1 MQTTLLGLAIAL
13 IIALVAALVGPYF
26 VDWNQFRPQ
35 FEAEASQVV
44 GAPVRVAG
52 ALEAR
57 LLPSPSL
64 RLRSVVVGGANDLGK
79 VRADKLDVEF
89 SLGSLMRGE
98 WRATQLSIDGMALD
112 LGLDPKGA
120 IDWPS
125 GQGKFNLG
133 SLSIDR
139 LHLTGRAALH
149 DALSH
154 RTLELSNIVFA
165 GDVRSLAGALRGDGG
180 VTVSGTRYPFRVSS
194 GQSADGNSTRL
205 HLVVDSSA
213 RPLSVELDGF
223 LSFEARSPRFE
234 GTVALVASAGK
245 GDKNASLASAPLSN
259 LPLSNVPWRI
269 AARVKA
275 DRASAKLDQIETSYG
290 ADDVALK
297 LTGTGELR
305 FGTAPLLHAAL
316 SARQLDADRFAAR
329 EGTKDG
335 GVNAAKSNNAKPNNA
350 KSNNAIKLGDG
361 NDAADPIRVMPVL
374 RALAAALPETPIP
387 AALELSAEQIVV
399 GGRSVQNFAA
409 ELRSDT
415 RTWALDRLDLRAPG
429 TTHVTLSGKA
439 GNATPGDAKSG
450 DASSGRFKGALSVES
465 SDPDALVMWLQG
477 RSEPGYHS
485 QNAFRLNGDVSIDAN
500 GVAIDNV
507 KSEIDGGVLEGRVA
521 WTHDARSVASFEA
534 ALKAERLDLD
544 AANVFARAVVGPQGE
559 WPERARLSLSIN
571 HAISAGQDLHP
582 FAAKFGYDPKG
593 WTLESL
599 KIGEA
604 GGVMLDGNG
613 TFDRTNATGKFALNS
628 GAASLSQLA
637 GAIAPVLPKFAVRLN
652 AMKLAPGPAHLRLAL
667 AVDKEAGRADR
678 ANAQATIDLD
688 APQFKGS
695 ASISAKPGAA
705 NLRDADLDKLLH
717 GDVTVETKLASE
729 QGASLLALLGL
740 DGVIA
745 ARDGAAQLQGSVSG
759 AWGTPLRLKLDLT
772 GAGFEAEAQ
781 GTADPF
787 VQEFDPRAIKANFSL
802 KARGLN
808 LSPLFD
814 LKPSDKA
821 MQDVGLSTRVSF
833 TNGKVTLD
841 DIDGTIAGSR
851 LRGHVAMT
859 LDGERKIDGE
869 VGLDALELAPAFALI
884 IGAGRDAAEP
894 LGNGLAK
901 GWRGQ
906 VAFQALRGVLPGGSE
921 LRPLSGTVKGDG
933 QSLNVEGIKGGIGGG
948 DVSGAIEARQT
959 AGGLSLN
966 SRVAF
971 AGVDG
976 STLHYRALAMPAG
989 RTSLQMTLT
998 SQGRSASALTGAMSG
1013 NGTVTLE
1020 AARIAGLDPHAF
1032 EVAIRASD
1040 AGQATDD
1047 ARLRKIVEPA
1057 LSGGALLVSSAQI
1070 PFTIHDGRLR
1080 VSATT
1085 LDGEGVRAIVS
1096 GGYDIPADQAD
1107 LRAGLTASG
1116 VAAGQASPPEIA
1128 IFAAGTP
1135 DALNRTVDV
1144 AALSSWLAVRA
1155 IDRETKRL
1163 DSIERG
1169 EASPASIQP
1178 AQPMSLPEP
1187 ASPGL
1192 TSPGSPS
1199 ADAPLRPLPPKPRV
1213 SVPRSAVIPPT
1224 APAVNAPPANSA
1236 ATTGAPVV
1244 SQQVPPPLPPPIEV
1258 RPAPR
1263 PARPKPPLVLTPPQP
1278 SF

>member
-1 MQTTLLGLAIAL
+1 VQTTLLGLAIAL

-44 GAPVRVAG
+44 GSPVRVAG

-139 LHLTGRAALH
+139 LNLTGRAALH

-154 RTLELSNIVFA
+154 RTLELNDIAFA
-165 GDVRSLAGALRGDGG
+165 GDVRSLAGALRGDGS

-213 RPLSVELDGF
+213 RPVSAELDGF

-234 GTVALVASAGK
+234 GTVAWVASAGK
-245 GDKNASLASAPLSN
+245 GDKNAPSSSAPRSN
-259 LPLSNVPWRI
+259 TPWRI
-269 AARVKA
+269 AAKVKA
-275 DRASAKLDQIETSYG
+275 DRVSAKLDQIETSYG
-290 ADDVALK
+290 ADDAAFK

-305 FGTAPLLHAAL
+305 FGASPSLHAAL
-316 SARQLDADRFAAR
+316 SARQLDADKFAAR
-329 EGTKDG
+329 EWSKDS
-335 GVNAAKSNNAKPNNA
+335 GVNAAKPN
-350 KSNNAIKLGDG
+350 SAIKLGDG
-361 NDAADPIRVMPVL
+361 NDAADPVRVIAVV

-387 AALELSAEQIVV
+387 TALELSAEQIVV

-415 RTWALDRLDLRAPG
+415 RTWTLDRLDLRAPG
-429 TTHVTLSGKA
+429 TTHVTLNGKA
-439 GNATPGDAKSG
+439 GNATPGDPKPG
-450 DASSGRFKGALSVES
+450 DASSGRFKGALSIES

-477 RSEPGYHS
+477 RSELGYHS
-485 QNAFRLNGDVSIDAN
+485 QGAFRLNGDVSIDAS

-521 WTHDARSVASFEA
+521 WTHDTRNGASFEA
-534 ALKAERLDLD
+534 VLKAERLDLD
-544 AANVFARAVVGPQGE
+544 IANAFARAVVGPQGE
-559 WPERARLSLSIN
+559 WPERAKLSLSVN

-582 FAAKFGYDPKG
+582 FAAKFGYDPKS

-599 KIGEA
+599 KMGEA
-604 GGVMLDGNG
+604 SGVMLEGNG
-613 TFDRTNATGKFALNS
+613 NFDRSNATGKLALNS

-637 GAIAPVLPKFAVRLN
+637 GAIAPVLPKFAARLN
-652 AMKLAPGPAHLRLAL
+652 AMKLAPGPAHLKLAL
-667 AVDKEAGRADR
+667 AVDKESGRADR

-695 ASISAKPGAA
+695 ATISAKPGAA
-705 NLRDADLDKLLH
+705 NLRDADLDKLLR

-740 DGVIA
+740 DGIIA
-745 ARDGAAQLQGSVSG
+745 ARDGSARLQGSVSG

-787 VQEFDPRAIKANFSL
+787 VQELDPRAIKANFSL

-833 TNGKVTLD
+833 ANGKVALD

-884 IGAGRDAAEP
+884 IGAGRDPAEP

-906 VAFQALRGVLPGGSE
+906 ISFQALRGVLPGGSE

-933 QSLNVEGIKGGIGGG
+933 QSLNVDGIKGGIGGG

-959 AGGLSLN
+959 PGGLSLN

-971 AGVDG
+971 TGVDG
-976 STLHYRALAMPAG
+976 SALHYRALAMPAG
-989 RTSLQMTLT
+989 RASLQMTLT
-998 SQGRSASALTGAMSG
+998 SQGRSASALTGAISG

-1020 AARIAGLDPHAF
+1020 AARIAGLDPRAF

-1057 LSGGALLVSSAQI
+1057 LSGGTLLVSLAQI

-1107 LRAGLTASG
+1107 LRAGLTAPG
-1116 VAAGQASPPEIA
+1116 AGAGQASPPEIA

-1187 ASPGL
+1187 AAPA
-1192 TSPGSPS
+1192 SPS
-1199 ADAPLRPLPPKPRV
+1199 AERPLPPKPRV
-1213 SVPRSAVIPPT
+1213 SPPRSAAIPPGATPPVAT
-1224 APAVNAPPANSA
+1224 APAVNAPPANNP
-1236 ATTGAPVV
+1236 TIGAPVV
-1244 SQQVPPPLPPPIEV
+1244 SQQIPPPLPPPIEV